1 MSLTS
6 FTKAG
11 KMERDNPIDK
21 WLFSFLTSNLP
32 DESLSG
38 LFIRTWAQCD
48 NQSGRRNSV
57 QDTQALH
64 FVTAGSGFLYIDGK
78 RYGISAGT
86 VFLLS
91 PQTHVSYYPR
101 KGEKLTYTWCW
112 LGGNAVSRLFTEIG
126 LDRLNPVLS
135 LQDHPEVL
143 ETVQAISDKFAG
155 GHFSSLYSIHAAWQ
169 LVDCMMEAFAV
180 KKNDATSKTTAL
192 AIRNFIE
199 NSEMSDNSVEQ
210 LAHEF
215 KLSRISVYR
224 IFKAAFNISPKKF
237 IDNMRF
243 EKACQL
249 LSNSRMNMTEIAE
262 KCGFSSLGNFSSA
275 FKKHTGMSPG
285 VWKTKF

>member
-1 MSLTS
+1 MDKNNSI
-6 FTKAG
+6 
-11 KMERDNPIDK
+11 DN
-21 WLFSFLTSNLP
+21 WLFSFITSTLP

-38 LFIRTWAQCD
+38 LFIRVWAKCD
-48 NQSGRRNSV
+48 NQPGRRNII

-64 FVTAGSGFLYIDGK
+64 FVTSGLGFLYIDGK
-78 RYGISAGT
+78 RYDISAGT
-86 VFLLS
+86 IFLLS
-91 PQTHVSYYPR
+91 PQARVSYYPM
-101 KGEKLTYTWCW
+101 KGEKLKYTWCW
-112 LGGNAVSRLFTEIG
+112 LGGNAASRLLTEIG
-126 LDRLNPVLS
+126 LDRLNPVLT
-135 LQDHPEVL
+135 LQEHPEVL
-143 ETVQAISDKFAG
+143 ETVQAISDKFAS

-169 LVDCMMEAFAV
+169 LMDCMMEAFAS
-180 KKNDATSKTTAL
+180 KKIDATSKTTAI

-199 NSEMSDNSVEQ
+199 NSEMSDNTVEQ
-210 LAHEF
+210 IAQEF
-215 KLSRISVYR
+215 KLSRISIYR

-262 KCGFSSLGNFSSA
+262 KCGFSSLGNFSCA